1 MTIVFQCTC
10 GRPLRASADYVGK
23 KTKCPGCG
31 QILII
36 PSEDPKMAAAAP
48 APAVVDDP
56 FVVNLDS
63 PATDMMRS
71 DQLDSGGSSG
81 AGIKLDTGYE
91 NVLSS
96 EIARTEDG
104 SKQYHVLG
112 QKDLGFTKFNAAKLE
127 EALNAYARQG
137 WLLNTAV
144 VINIAGHGGNHD
156 ELVVILER

>member
-10 GRPLRASADYVGK
+10 GRPLRASAEYVGK

-31 QILII
+31 LILII
-36 PSEDPKMAAAAP
+36 PAEDPKTSAATP
-48 APAVVDDP
+48 VPAVVDDP
-56 FVVNLDS
+56 FVVHLDS
-63 PATDMMRS
+63 PAAETLRP
-71 DQLDSGGSSG
+71 DQPDPGRSSG
-81 AGIKLDTGYE
+81 AVIKLDTGYE
-91 NVLSS
+91 NVSSS

-127 EALNAYARQG
+127 EALNFHARQG
-137 WLLNTAV
+137 WSLKTAV
-144 VINIAGHGGNHD
+144 VINISGHSGNHD